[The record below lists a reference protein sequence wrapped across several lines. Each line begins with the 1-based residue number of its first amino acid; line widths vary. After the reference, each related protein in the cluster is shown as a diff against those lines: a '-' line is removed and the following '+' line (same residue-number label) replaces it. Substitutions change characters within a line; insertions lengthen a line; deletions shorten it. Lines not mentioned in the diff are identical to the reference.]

1 MYVYMCVC
9 VYVHINIYTHVCIC
23 MYIYIYNCW
32 KEKVL
37 LKVLEVEDAVEEV
50 NWLLSQAGMANG
62 TDKHPLI
69 CRFEFSSEHGH
80 LPL

>member
-1 MYVYMCVC
+1 MCICVC
-9 VYVHINIYTHVCIC
+9 VCTYKHIYTC
-23 MYIYIYNCW
+23 MYMYIHIYIYNCW
-32 KEKVL
+32 KEKGL
-37 LKVLEVEDAVEEV
+37 IKVLEVEDAVEEV

-69 CRFEFSSEHGH
+69 CRFEFGSEHGH